1 MISLIVARDKNNLI
15 GKAND
20 LPWNYPE
27 DLKYFQKITKGKAV
41 LMGYNTYLS
50 IFDRL
55 KKPLPNREN
64 YVITFED
71 SLIGNPH
78 IVQGNIENFLLTWPK
93 DKELII
99 IGGKS
104 IYEWLYR
111 YSDIMYITEIDKEYE
126 GDVYLNISLDNYDL
140 VSTTQGSA
148 PELHF
153 NIYKKK

>member
-27 DLKYFQKITKGKAV
+27 DLKYFQKITKGKSV

-71 SLIGNPH
+71 SLIGNPY
-78 IVQGNIENFLLTWPK
+78 IVQGNIEGFLNSWPK
-93 DKELII
+93 DKELFI

-104 IYEWLYR
+104 IYEWLY
-111 YSDIMYITEIDKEYE
+111 SFCDMLYITEIDKIYE
-126 GDVYLNISLDNYDL
+126 GDVYLNISLDNYEL
-140 VSTTQGSA
+140 IQSTQGLT
-148 PELHF
+148 PELCF
-153 NIYKKK
+153 NVYKKK